1 MNEPLA
7 YCNFAIILATVLC
20 SYLGFKSHAFEEKYI
35 FRPESIL
42 AHKEFYRLL
51 TSGFLHADW
60 RHLLWNMISLF
71 LFGRAIEFVM
81 GVPKFL
87 LIYLGSI
94 LGGNLLSLLIHRHH
108 DYRAYGASGGVC
120 GIIFA
125 SIFLFP
131 GGSIYVFPLP
141 MGIPAW
147 LYAIVFM
154 LGSFY
159 GMKAQRDNI
168 GHDAHL
174 GGAIIGLLI
183 TAALEPHI
191 IGYNPWLFLIV
202 LAVSA
207 LLFVYL
213 VMNPMFLPLR
223 SLLSTIGR
231 RKSRY
236 VHLPKYQ
243 QDERRIDDILEKIS
257 RSGVESLTREE
268 KDLLNRVSGKYRSR
282 ADSKKSESGLAF

>member
-7 YCNFAIILATVLC
+7 YCNLAIILGTVFF
-20 SYLGFKSHAFEEKYI
+20 SYLGFKSAAFEEKYI
-35 FRPESIL
+35 FRPQSIL

-71 LFGRAIEFVM
+71 LFGRAIEFM
-81 GVPKFL
+81 IGVPKFL

-94 LGGNLLSLLIHRHH
+94 LGGNLLSLFIHRHH

-120 GIIFA
+120 GVIFA

-131 GGSIYVFPLP
+131 GGSIFIFPLP
-141 MGIPAW
+141 VAIPAW
-147 LYAIVFM
+147 LYAILFM

-159 GMKAQRDNI
+159 GMKLKRDNI

-174 GGAIIGLLI
+174 GGAIIGLLM
-183 TAALEPHI
+183 TAGLYPQI
-191 IGYNPWLFLIV
+191 IGHNLRVFLIV
-202 LAVSA
+202 LSGSV

-213 VMNPMFLPLR
+213 ILNPLFLPVGSFLK
-223 SLLSTIGR
+223 SVGR
-231 RKSRY
+231 GRSRY
-236 VHLPKYQ
+236 AHLPTYKQ
-243 QDERRIDDILEKIS
+243 EERRIDDILDKIS
-257 RSGVESLTREE
+257 RSGVESLTKEE
-268 KDLLNRVSGKYRSR
+268 KELLHQVAGKYRGR
-282 ADSKKSESGLAF
+282 ADSKRPESGLAF

>member
-7 YCNFAIILATVLC
+7 YCNFAIILATVC
-20 SYLGFKSHAFEEKYI
+20 FSYLGFQSAAFEEKYI

-42 AHKEFYRLL
+42 AHKQFYRLL

-60 RHLLWNMISLF
+60 RHLLWNLISLF
-71 LFGRAIEFVM
+71 LFGRMIEFM
-81 GVPKFL
+81 IGVPKFL

-94 LGGNLLSLLIHRHH
+94 LGGNLLSLFIHRHH

-120 GIIFA
+120 GVIFA

-131 GGSIYVFPLP
+131 GGSIYLFPFP
-141 MGIPAW
+141 MAIPAW
-147 LYAIVFM
+147 LYAIIFL

-159 GMKAQRDNI
+159 GMKARRDHI

-183 TAALEPHI
+183 TAALFPQNIRH
-191 IGYNPWLFLIV
+191 NPWVFLIV
-202 LAVSA
+202 FAGSG

-213 VMNPMFLPLR
+213 IMNPLFLPV
-223 SLLSTIGR
+223 SSFLSRIGK

-236 VHLPKYQ
+236 ARLPSYKQ
-243 QDERRIDDILEKIS
+243 EERHIDDILEKIS
-257 RSGVESLTREE
+257 KSGFESLTREE
-268 KDLLNRVSGKYRSR
+268 KELLHQVSGKYRKR
-282 ADSKKSESGLAF
+282 ADSKKPESGLAF

>member
-20 SYLGFKSHAFEEKYI
+20 SYRGFKSHAFEEKYI

-42 AHKEFYRLL
+42 ARKEFYRLL

-71 LFGRAIEFVM
+71 LFGREIEFM
-81 GVPKFL
+81 IGVPKFL

-94 LGGNLLSLLIHRHH
+94 LGGSLLSLFIHRHH

-131 GGSIYVFPLP
+131 GGSIYIFPFP

-147 LYAIVFM
+147 LYATIFM

-159 GMKAQRDNI
+159 GMKSKRDNI

-174 GGAIIGLLI
+174 GGAIIGMLI
-183 TAALEPHI
+183 TAALYPQI
-191 IGYNPWLFLIV
+191 IGDNPWLFPIL
-202 LAVSA
+202 LAGSA

-213 VMNPMFLPLR
+213 VMNPLFLPLTSFLSRAGRKR
-223 SLLSTIGR
+223 SR
-231 RKSRY
+231 DA
-236 VHLPKYQ
+236 HLPGHKEE
-243 QDERRIDDILEKIS
+243 ERRINDILDKIS

-268 KDLLNRVSGKYRSR
+268 KDLLDRVSGKYRSR
-282 ADSKKSESGLAF
+282 ADSKKPESGLAF

>member
-7 YCNFAIILATVLC
+7 YCNFAIILATVLF
-20 SYLGFKSHAFEEKYI
+20 SYQGFKSPAFEGKYI
-35 FRPESIL
+35 FRPQAIL

-60 RHLLWNMISLF
+60 RHLLWNMLSLF
-71 LFGRAIEFVM
+71 LFGRAIEFAI

-94 LGGNLLSLLIHRHH
+94 LGGSLLSLFIHRHH

-120 GIIFA
+120 GVIFA

-131 GGSIYVFPLP
+131 GGSIYMFPFP
-141 MGIPAW
+141 IAIPAW
-147 LYAIVFM
+147 LYAILFM

-159 GMKAQRDNI
+159 GMKSKRDNI

-183 TAALEPHI
+183 TAGLYPRI
-191 IGYNPWLFLIV
+191 IVHNLWLFLIV
-202 LAVSA
+202 LVGSA
-207 LLFVYL
+207 LLFAYL
-213 VMNPMFLPLR
+213 IMNPLFLPLSSFLR
-223 SLLSTIGR
+223 ALR
-231 RKSRY
+231 RGKSRY
-236 VHLPKYQ
+236 AHLPRYKQ
-243 QDERRIDDILEKIS
+243 EERALDDILEKIS
-257 RSGVESLTREE
+257 KSGLESLTREE
-268 KDLLNRVSGKYRSR
+268 KERLKQASGKYRNR
-282 ADSKKSESGLAF
+282 ADSKKPESGLAF